1 MTPGLEPQ
9 WLGSMG
15 APPPGGTIRSEDG
28 EHTADLMAGKRT
40 TVAVIMAVALLI
52 VAGCTSDPEEV
63 AEATIRQTSEDL
75 IRNQVADGA
84 GLGELAAAC
93 PDIER
98 FGAQPGMTW
107 DCTATTAD
115 QRIIGI
121 RAVINDQGQVEVATT
136 NMIAAAALPSFERA
150 AVRALNDTVG
160 SRLEDDAV
168 DCGDLPVVFGQ
179 SRVMVC
185 ALFDPHTQE
194 TYDISLDVQDIET
207 RQFTLVVADQPR
219 P

>member
-1 MTPGLEPQ
+1 M
-9 WLGSMG
+9 
-15 APPPGGTIRSEDG
+15 RSHPAARFGPKDA
-28 EHTADLMAGKRT
+28 EHTANLMAGKRT
-40 TVAVIMAVALLI
+40 TVAAIVAAALLI
-52 VAGCTSDPEEV
+52 VSGCTSDPEEV
-63 AEATIRQTSEDL
+63 AEPTIRQIGEDL

-84 GLGELAAAC
+84 GLGELTPVC
-93 PDIER
+93 PDIDR
-98 FGAQPGMTW
+98 FGAQPGMAW

-115 QRIIGI
+115 QRVLGI

-160 SRLEDDAV
+160 SSLEDDAV
-168 DCGDLPVVFGQ
+168 DCGDVPVVFGQ
-179 SRVMVC
+179 SRVMIC

-194 TYDISLDVQDIET
+194 TYDISLDIQDIET